1 VFGVF
6 VELEALFVD
15 DDLMV
20 EPAERNQVFGIGFSA
35 LGPGGFV
42 VDFDPV
48 TAVTPVSPTEPMV
61 SRQEMSWFLPTF
73 LTGSICTNSHPF
85 SPKAFNSGI
94 IACGAYFGG
103 CQLGHRFL
111 RYCLVSSSV
120 AFAHRKPVQYSH
132 CSMSK
137 FSP

>member
-48 TAVTPVSPTEPMV
+48 GGVASIDRTVPT
-61 SRQEMSWFLPTF
+61 
-73 LTGSICTNSHPF
+73 G
-85 SPKAFNSGI
+85 
-94 IACGAYFGG
+94 FG
-103 CQLGHRFL
+103 
-111 RYCLVSSSV
+111 
-120 AFAHRKPVQYSH
+120 
-132 CSMSK
+132 
-137 FSP
+137 